1 MSDEQT
7 NQTTETTS
15 ADAQPPEV
23 TTPASEVG
31 TTAVGEPQA
40 QNNAGDA
47 GNQQPS
53 VSSLPSAEN
62 APTPSEDTSPSATA
76 DLGNASAASSS
87 SVADAAP
94 VSLSS
99 APAAVTAEDP
109 NVNLQTSAHEWTPE
123 QLAQIQAN
131 GNPPATASAS
141 SAAAQPE
148 NGMQS
153 SASTAQ
159 QNVATQGISA
169 FESHA
174 KGALASLQRLR
185 EHLWTFE
192 HSAVAHLH
200 AEIDKL
206 ESIFR

>member
-1 MSDEQT
+1 M
-7 NQTTETTS
+7 
-15 ADAQPPEV
+15 
-23 TTPASEVG
+23 G
-31 TTAVGEPQA
+31 
-40 QNNAGDA
+40 
-47 GNQQPS
+47 
-53 VSSLPSAEN
+53 L
-62 APTPSEDTSPSATA
+62 
-76 DLGNASAASSS
+76 
-87 SVADAAP
+87 
-94 VSLSS
+94 
-99 APAAVTAEDP
+99 
-109 NVNLQTSAHEWTPE
+109 
-123 QLAQIQAN
+123 
-131 GNPPATASAS
+131 ASAS

-159 QNVATQGISA
+159 QNVAMQATSG
-169 FESHA
+169 FESRA

>member
-7 NQTTETTS
+7 NQTTETTNTDAPQQEAATTMPGDSSTS
-15 ADAQPPEV
+15 ADTFAALGASVGSSDALASVQSFA
-23 TTPASEVG
+23 PAESI
-31 TTAVGEPQA
+31 
-40 QNNAGDA
+40 
-47 GNQQPS
+47 QQ
-53 VSSLPSAEN
+53 SS
-62 APTPSEDTSPSATA
+62 A
-76 DLGNASAASSS
+76 DLGNGSAASSS
-87 SVADAAP
+87 IVADAASPQSSVP
-94 VSLSS
+94 VG
-99 APAAVTAEDP
+99 AVSEDP
-109 NVNLQTSAHEWTPE
+109 NVNSQTSAHQWTPE
-123 QLAQIQAN
+123 QLAQIQAI
-131 GNPPATASAS
+131 GNPPAVGLGSAS

-153 SASTAQ
+153 SANTAQ

-169 FESHA
+169 SESRA

>member
-7 NQTTETTS
+7 NQTTETTN
-15 ADAQPPEV
+15 ADAPQQEV
-23 TTPASEVG
+23 ANRVPGESSSFSETSDALGASSQSSPAVASAISSAPVES
-31 TTAVGEPQA
+31 T
-40 QNNAGDA
+40 
-47 GNQQPS
+47 QQ
-53 VSSLPSAEN
+53 SS
-62 APTPSEDTSPSATA
+62 A

-99 APAAVTAEDP
+99 VPAAVTAEDP
-109 NVNLQTSAHEWTPE
+109 NVNSQTSAHQWTPE
-123 QLAQIQAN
+123 QLAQIQAI
-131 GNPPATASAS
+131 GRPPVTIGGLTVFAS

-153 SASTAQ
+153 SANTAQ
-159 QNVATQGISA
+159 QNVAMQGISA
-169 FESHA
+169 SESRA

-192 HSAVAHLH
+192 RSAVAHLH

>member
-7 NQTTETTS
+7 NQTTETTN
-15 ADAQPPEV
+15 ADAPQQEV
-23 TTPASEVG
+23 ANRVPGESSSFSETSDALGASSQSFPAVASAISSAPVES
-31 TTAVGEPQA
+31 T
-40 QNNAGDA
+40 
-47 GNQQPS
+47 QQ
-53 VSSLPSAEN
+53 SS
-62 APTPSEDTSPSATA
+62 A

-123 QLAQIQAN
+123 QLAQIQAI

-169 FESHA
+169 SESRA
-174 KGALASLQRLR
+174 NGALASLQRLR

-192 HSAVAHLH
+192 RSAVAHLH